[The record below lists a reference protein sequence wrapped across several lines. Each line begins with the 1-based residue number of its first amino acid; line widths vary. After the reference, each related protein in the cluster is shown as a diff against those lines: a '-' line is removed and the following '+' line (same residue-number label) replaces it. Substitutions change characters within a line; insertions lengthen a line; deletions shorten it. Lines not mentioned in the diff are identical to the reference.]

1 MSASHIN
8 VLLVDDSGTIRR
20 IIRKILGQIGIE
32 KVEEA
37 ENGSEALEKLSSESF
52 RLVISDWNM
61 EPICGLELLKEI
73 RSNDELKHL
82 PFIMVS
88 SNDSTKDV
96 ITAKEAGASSYIIKP
111 FTAQNL
117 KFKIQN
123 ILKVDFA
130 EPVG

>member
-8 VLLVDDSGTIRR
+8 VLLVDDSDTIRR

-61 EPICGLELLKEI
+61 EPIGGLELLKEI

>member
-61 EPICGLELLKEI
+61 EPIGGLELLKEI

-96 ITAKEAGASSYIIKP
+96 ITAKEAGASGYIIKP

>member
-1 MSASHIN
+1 MSSNHIN

-37 ENGSEALEKLSSESF
+37 ENGSEALEKLSSDSF

-61 EPICGLELLKEI
+61 APVGGLELLRKI
-73 RSNDELKHL
+73 RSDEGLKHL

-88 SNDSTKDV
+88 SNDSTRDV

-111 FTAQNL
+111 FTAKNL
-117 KFKIQN
+117 KFKIEN
-123 ILKVDFA
+123 ILKIDIA
-130 EPVG
+130 EPVA

>member
-1 MSASHIN
+1 
-8 VLLVDDSGTIRR
+8 
-20 IIRKILGQIGIE
+20 
-32 KVEEA
+32 
-37 ENGSEALEKLSSESF
+37 
-52 RLVISDWNM
+52 M
-61 EPICGLELLKEI
+61 EPIGGLELLKEI

>member
-37 ENGSEALEKLSSESF
+37 ENGSEALEKLSSGSF

-61 EPICGLELLKEI
+61 EPIGGLELLKEI

-82 PFIMVS
+82 PFIMVL